1 MSGSNDDRRREHPGE
16 RFAQSV
22 IQQDLKELS
31 RQLDE
36 EDLGV
41 GHSEQGHNQIE
52 LYRHNNT
59 TVTLFNLDKGAHIN
73 EHAVEDGSVMIQ
85 VLEGKLCFQTGNA
98 DAHLHPEDEQVVVLE
113 PGIEH
118 SIQAEKDSRVLL
130 TIMRD

>member
-1 MSGSNDDRRREHPGE
+1 MSSSDEERRREYPGE

-22 IQQDLKELS
+22 IQQDLSELS

-36 EDLGV
+36 EELGD
-41 GHSEQGHNQIE
+41 GHNEQGHNQIE

-59 TVTLFNLDKGAHIN
+59 TVSLFNFEQGAHIAD
-73 EHAVEDGSVMIQ
+73 HAVEDGSVMIQ
-85 VLEGKLCFQTGNA
+85 VLDGKLCFQTEDA
-98 DAHLHPEDEQVVVLE
+98 DTHLHPEDEQVIILE